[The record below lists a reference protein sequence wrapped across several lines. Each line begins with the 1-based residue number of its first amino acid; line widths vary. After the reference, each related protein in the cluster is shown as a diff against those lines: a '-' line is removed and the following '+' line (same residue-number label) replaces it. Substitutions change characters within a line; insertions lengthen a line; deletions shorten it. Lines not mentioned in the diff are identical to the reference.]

1 MIPGWLE
8 LLTWRAKDEV
18 IDLAALKVKE
28 KTKLPLP
35 AMPLG
40 SSEAVKTGDWT
51 IVLGTLYFTLF
62 YYMHS
67 FCILLSNSFVNW
79 ETEIVFC
86 FCARIGAQLDW

>member
-1 MIPGWLE
+1 M
-8 LLTWRAKDEV
+8 

-62 YYMHS
+62 YIILLYAQLLHS
-67 FCILLSNSFVNW
+67 FVKQ
-79 ETEIVFC
+79 FC
-86 FCARIGAQLDW
+86 ELRD